1 MSGPPPPTAN
11 LASTRGSAG
20 GPACLARSVSA
31 MLAREPALEAVT
43 VHRTEPAI
51 AIATLGNR
59 DVAGLADRVTAAVMA
74 GRETSARHQC
84 GLLAEAGDCKA
95 CDIPLAATEAQAIT
109 IQRTGDRST
118 IARVTCPTAP
128 SFWHWRNLPLPKI
141 VPREVEIPEA
151 DADLDEW
158 KPQMV
163 AAGICEI
170 GRAHV

>member
-1 MSGPPPPTAN
+1 MNNGKLPGAN
-11 LASTRGSAG
+11 LAGVGAG
-20 GPACLARSVSA
+20 TAGPSCLARSVSA

-59 DVAGLADRVTAAVMA
+59 EVQGLADRVTAAVEA
-74 GRETSARHQC
+74 GRQTSARHQC

-109 IQRTGDRST
+109 IQRNGDRSI

-128 SFWHWRNLPLPKI
+128 RFWHWRNLPLPKI

-151 DADLDEW
+151 DADLDE
-158 KPQMV
+158 
-163 AAGICEI
+163 
-170 GRAHV
+170 